1 MFFSSNFL
9 LYFFAHEYAL
19 HTLLETTRECKN
31 VLPEMMNRNNNIY
44 CRFTSTIANGG
55 NHPPECKCYSRI
67 VSSYDQSLEELKFQ
81 KSACHFAQIGNVE
94 KLKQLLEKDCERWT
108 NSIDSQLSG
117 LTPLHYAS
125 RNGHSECVKLLLEKK
140 YECEVNARTTSGNST
155 ALMRASATGEAEIV
169 EMLLKAGADASLRDD
184 DGETALHKA
193 YTFIRQEK
201 RRNEDFEE
209 ERRKRAEMKFEKIVK
224 ALVANY
230 PEATTVTN
238 RRGEKPCERE
248 V

>member
-1 MFFSSNFL
+1 
-9 LYFFAHEYAL
+9 
-19 HTLLETTRECKN
+19 
-31 VLPEMMNRNNNIY
+31 
-44 CRFTSTIANGG
+44 
-55 NHPPECKCYSRI
+55 
-67 VSSYDQSLEELKFQ
+67 
-81 KSACHFAQIGNVE
+81 
-94 KLKQLLEKDCERWT
+94 
-108 NSIDSQLSG
+108 
-117 LTPLHYAS
+117 
-125 RNGHSECVKLLLEKK
+125 VKLLLEKK

-201 RRNEDFEE
+201 RRCEDFEE

>member
-1 MFFSSNFL
+1 
-9 LYFFAHEYAL
+9 
-19 HTLLETTRECKN
+19 
-31 VLPEMMNRNNNIY
+31 MMNRNNNNNNNNIY
-44 CRFTSTIANGG
+44 CQFTSTTIANGG

-67 VSSYDQSLEELKFQ
+67 LSSYDQSLEELKFQ

-94 KLKQLLEKDCERWT
+94 KLKQLLENDFERWT
-108 NSIDSQLSG
+108 NSIDTQLSG

-140 YECEVNARTTSGNST
+140 YACKVNARTTSGNST

-184 DGETALHKA
+184 DGETALHKV

>member
-1 MFFSSNFL
+1 MCFFHLRIFL
-9 LYFFAHEYAL
+9 HFFADECCTHEIM
-19 HTLLETTRECKN
+19 R
-31 VLPEMMNRNNNIY
+31 EMMNESNNNNIY
-44 CRFTSTIANGG
+44 YCQFTSTIANGG
-55 NHPPECKCYSRI
+55 NHPPANHPPECKCYSRI
-67 VSSYDQSLEELKFQ
+67 LSSSYDQSLEELKFQ
-81 KSACHFAQIGNVE
+81 KSACHFAQIGNVA
-94 KLKQLLEKDCERWT
+94 KLKQLLEKDFERWT
-108 NSIDSQLSG
+108 NSIDTQLSG

-140 YECEVNARTTSGNST
+140 YECEVNARTKSGNST

-193 YTFIRQEK
+193 YTFIWQEK
-201 RRNEDFEE
+201 RRCEDFEE

-238 RRGEKPCERE
+238 RRGEKPCERK

>member
-1 MFFSSNFL
+1 MQ
-9 LYFFAHEYAL
+9 
-19 HTLLETTRECKN
+19 
-31 VLPEMMNRNNNIY
+31 MMNRNNNNNNNNIY
-44 CRFTSTIANGG
+44 CQFTSTTIANGG

-67 VSSYDQSLEELKFQ
+67 LSSYDQSLEELKFQ

-94 KLKQLLEKDCERWT
+94 KLKQLLENDFERWT
-108 NSIDSQLSG
+108 NSIDTQLSG

-140 YECEVNARTTSGNST
+140 YACKVNARTTSGNST

-184 DGETALHKA
+184 DGETALHKV

-224 ALVANY
+224 ALVA
-230 PEATTVTN
+230 ELS
-238 RRGEKPCERE
+238 RKRRRSRMRGEKPCERE
-248 V
+248 I

>member
-1 MFFSSNFL
+1 MN
-9 LYFFAHEYAL
+9 AL
-19 HTLLETTRECKN
+19 HSLKPRECKN

-94 KLKQLLEKDCERWT
+94 KLKQLLEKDASDGQT
-108 NSIDSQLSG
+108 PSTQLSG

-125 RNGHSECVKLLLEKK
+125 GTATRSAWSYCWRKVQVRGNADDIGELDGVDASEC
-140 YECEVNARTTSGNST
+140 NWGGWNS
-155 ALMRASATGEAEIV
+155 RDVV
-169 EMLLKAGADASLRDD
+169 ESRGGPSLRDD

-193 YTFIRQEK
+193 YTFIRREK
-201 RRNEDFEE
+201 RRCEFWG

-224 ALVANY
+224 ALVMNY
-230 PEATTVTN
+230 QK
-238 RRGEKPCERE
+238 RRRWR
-248 V
+248 